1 VISICYN
8 PGLDKPTAATMQPLS
23 DLSASDVVT
32 IVPSVTDV
40 ELIGCGGQKRVFKAR
55 IERDPLALK
64 FAELPVDEDEFSEL
78 SLQDLAARASR
89 EVETMRDCDSAH
101 MVKLGPIGL
110 QFAEW
115 NDRRVLYFSEEL
127 IDGEDLAAIYRAGH
141 RLDERAVRRLGL
153 QMCDAIEALWRLGK
167 VHRDIKPA
175 NIMRRSDSDDFVL
188 LDAGLVFDVAGASL
202 SIGPVGTFIY
212 FSPEQFDFANRRT
225 ALDFR
230 SDMFSLGVTMY
241 QLLTGQHPFY
251 AQGDQ
256 SHTIFRKISEEPH
269 QPAGDFAEVS
279 DGLEE
284 ILERLLGKSPH
295 LRYRTCRAL
304 RDALATQ

>member
-1 VISICYN
+1 
-8 PGLDKPTAATMQPLS
+8 MQPLP

-32 IVPSVTDV
+32 IVPSATDV
-40 ELIGCGGQKRVFKAR
+40 ELLGYGGQKRVFKAR
-55 IERDPLALK
+55 IDGGPLALK
-64 FAELPVDEDEFSEL
+64 FAELPPEGDEFSEL

-101 MVKLGPIGL
+101 MVKLGPVGL

-127 IDGEDLAAIYRAGH
+127 IDGEDLAAIHRAGQ
-141 RLDERAVRRLGL
+141 RLDEQAVRNLGL
-153 QMCDAIEALWRLGK
+153 QMCDAIGALWQLGK

-175 NIMRRSDSDDFVL
+175 NIMRRRVSDDFVL

-202 SIGPVGTFIY
+202 SVGPVGTFVY

-241 QLLTGQHPFY
+241 QMLTGQHPFY
-251 AQGDQ
+251 VQGDH
-256 SHTIFRKISEEPH
+256 SNTIFRKISEEPH
-269 QPAGDFAEVS
+269 QPAGDFANVG
-279 DGLEE
+279 DHLEE
-284 ILERLLGKSPH
+284 VLERLLGKSPH
-295 LRYRTCRAL
+295 LRYRTCEAL
-304 RDALATQ
+304 RDALAPE